1 MSKKEGNQLQREERM
16 KGNSKDP
23 IVVAV
28 DDSRYARVVAQEAA
42 RLALEKSADV
52 VFLSVI
58 PVPFLPASE
67 GEINAE
73 YLSEEEKKF
82 QDLHKKLIESFF
94 IPNSGILIESKILHG
109 DPAAKIVKYA
119 EEINADL
126 IVVGTRGHG
135 RVASVLLGSV
145 SEKVAN
151 NSKRSVLIVKKEVS
165 GDTSVQPSGKS
176 AGA

>member
-1 MSKKEGNQLQREERM
+1 V
-16 KGNSKDP
+16 KGKSKDS
-23 IVVAV
+23 ILVGV
-28 DDSRYARVVAQEAA
+28 DDSKYARVVAQEAA
-42 RLALEKSADV
+42 RLTLEKNADV

-58 PVPFLPASE
+58 PIPSLAASE

-82 QDLHKKLIESFF
+82 QDLHKKLIDSFF
-94 IPNSGILIESKILHG
+94 TPNSGILIESKILHG

-135 RVASVLLGSV
+135 RVASALLGSV
-145 SEKVAN
+145 SEKVAH
-151 NSKRSVLIVKKEVS
+151 NSKRSVLIVK
-165 GDTSVQPSGKS
+165 
-176 AGA
+176 